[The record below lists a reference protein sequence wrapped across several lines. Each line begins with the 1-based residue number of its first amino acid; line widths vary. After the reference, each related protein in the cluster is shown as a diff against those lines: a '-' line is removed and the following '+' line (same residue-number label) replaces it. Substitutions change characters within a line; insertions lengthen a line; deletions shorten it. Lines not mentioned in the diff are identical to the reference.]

1 MSTPSSAN
9 FSGWLSLPDQI
20 APWCTHVTHIMRYLA
35 IAHWRYQYFI
45 PYPIYTMC
53 RLLLYKGKQPIQL
66 AHVCTFISLSFNFYD
81 SLMPTIT
88 CYSFSPNRLILLSTS
103 LLTHD
108 CESIQDDQSTAS
120 TTLIFHTFY
129 GYKLTYVAFFRR
141 WFWSRLV

>member
-1 MSTPSSAN
+1 MVHTRDSYNEISGFSS
-9 FSGWLSLPDQI
+9 LERP
-20 APWCTHVTHIMRYLA
+20 
-35 IAHWRYQYFI
+35 YFTL
-45 PYPIYTMC
+45 YPLYTMC

-66 AHVCTFISLSFNFYD
+66 AHVCTFISLPFNFCD

-120 TTLIFHTFY
+120 TTLIFHTFH